1 MARRATPF
9 SHFYSGSG
17 STPVPDPTEK
27 TTESLLRE
35 ISSLREV
42 LESKIE
48 GQRDVLATR
57 IDGMAKA
64 VELLQVITD
73 RQPLDVDKK
82 IAHLQKLH
90 EEKFHSIDVQFR
102 ERDVRVE
109 QTAKDTK
116 TAVDAALAAQEKSAG
131 KQADS
136 FALSIGKSENATT
149 KQIDA
154 LDEKINDMKERVTRI
169 EGAGKGRGDVVGWIV
184 AGITTLA
191 AVISIAFALTRTT

>member
-1 MARRATPF
+1 M
-9 SHFYSGSG
+9 HVGSG
-17 STPVPDPTEK
+17 STPVPDPTLL
-27 TTESLLRE
+27 TTQALVRE
-35 ISSLREV
+35 IAALREV
-42 LESKIE
+42 LEAKIDGE
-48 GQRDVLATR
+48 RNVLATK

-64 VELLQVITD
+64 VELLQVISD
-73 RQPLDVDKK
+73 RQPQDVDKK
-82 IAHLQKLH
+82 VTNLRILH
-90 EEKFHSIDVQFR
+90 EEKFHSIDVQFH

-154 LDEKINDMKERVTRI
+154 LDEKINDMKDRLMRI
-169 EGAGKGRGDVVGWIV
+169 EGVKTGRGDVWGFVVGAV
-184 AGITTLA
+184 GLVA
-191 AVISIAFALTRTT
+191 AVIGIVFALTRGG